1 MKQAAQVLIVL
12 CMTILASPAY
22 AFESRAGS
30 SVNVSDAV
38 RDDLYAAGGMVEVTA
53 EVDGD
58 VVATGGTIIL
68 SGRTSGGILA
78 AGGTVQV
85 GGTVG
90 RSVRAAAGTLTV
102 DARVA
107 SDAVIAGGN
116 VDVVGQAII
125 GRDLVA
131 AGGNV
136 EVAGSIGRNAILS
149 GGNVT
154 IGGTVQGNVEVQAGR
169 LVVLPAARIA
179 GSLRH
184 NGDARVDIQE
194 GAQISGGV
202 QRTSAM
208 RRAGPMAFGLGGR
221 VVELLWL
228 LVVGFVLIAIAPAAV
243 WRVSARVGRHFW
255 MNLLTGFVLLVV
267 VPAAAILLLITV
279 VGIPLAAL
287 VMAFYLVTL
296 YLGQVAVAGWAGA
309 RIVSGLQ
316 RGGAGSPYLAFTI
329 GAIVLVVLFTLPFL
343 GPIARLLALLV
354 GFGALWAAAWGLRRP
369 SALAVS
375 PASTGA

>member
-1 MKQAAQVLIVL
+1 MKRALQALMVFCL
-12 CMTILASPAY
+12 TITAAPAH

-30 SVNVSDAV
+30 SINVSEPV
-38 RDDLYAAGGMVEVTA
+38 SDDLYAAGGTVEVTA

-58 VVATGGTIIL
+58 VVATGGTILL
-68 SGRTSGGILA
+68 SGRTNGGILA
-78 AGGTVQV
+78 AGGTVRI

-102 DARVA
+102 DGRVG

-116 VDVVGQAII
+116 VDVVSQANI

-136 EVAGSIGRNAILS
+136 EVAGGIGRNAILS

-179 GSLRH
+179 GSLRN
-184 NGDARVDIQE
+184 NGDARVDIQQ

-202 QRTSAM
+202 QRTAAM
-208 RRAGPMAFGLGGR
+208 RRRGSMGSGLGGR
-221 VVELLWL
+221 IVELLWL
-228 LVVGFVLIAIAPAAV
+228 LVVGFVLIALAPGAV
-243 WRVSARVGRHFW
+243 WRVSARVGRQFW
-255 MNLLTGFVLLVV
+255 LNLLTGFILLVC
-267 VPAAAILLLITV
+267 VPVAAILMLITI
-279 VGIPLAAL
+279 VGIPLAVL
-287 VMAFYLVTL
+287 VMALYLATL

-309 RIVSGLQ
+309 RIFSGLQ
-316 RGGAGSPYLAFTI
+316 RGGARSPYLAYAI
-329 GAIVLVVLFTLPFL
+329 GAIILVVLFALPFL
-343 GPIARLLALLV
+343 GPIARLVALLV

-369 SALAVS
+369 SALAT
-375 PASTGA
+375 PASAGT